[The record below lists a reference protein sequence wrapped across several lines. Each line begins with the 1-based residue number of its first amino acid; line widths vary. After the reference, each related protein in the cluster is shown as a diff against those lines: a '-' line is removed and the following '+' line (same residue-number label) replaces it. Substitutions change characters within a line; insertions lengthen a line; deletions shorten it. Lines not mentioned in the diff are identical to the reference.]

1 MEYDDTMTEIDV
13 KLSKNRAG
21 ETKINIKAELFEE
34 IEDNLIVNYFKFK
47 NIRCYA
53 KHLPN

>member
-47 NIRCYA
+47 NIRC
-53 KHLPN
+53 